1 MSETLPKKLGK
12 LSAENFCKAIISGQ
26 NDLLQ
31 YKE

>member
-1 MSETLPKKLGK
+1 MSGTLLQKLGK
-12 LSAENFCKAIISGQ
+12 LSTENFCKAIISGQ